1 MSGAILQTQAPE
13 NASGKRDFYALSR
26 AELADI
32 LAENGFEKFRAK
44 QVFDAVYVRKIF
56 DPALF
61 PSIGVK
67 LKDFLSAGFDFCAA
81 RLVGD
86 RVSGDETKKYLFEL
100 SDGNFVE
107 SVMLKAPSDDGKIRK
122 TLCMS
127 TQVGCASG
135 CRFCASAMRG
145 FVRNLTAGEILAQ
158 ALAFVDLENGSRRF
172 GFENIV
178 VMGMGEPLANFD
190 NLLAALAVL
199 NDPEKFAFGARRI
212 TVSTCGL
219 ADKIRRLAELKFPF
233 RLAISLH
240 GATDDV
246 RGKIMPINKKFPLA
260 EVVAAAREFSRVC
273 GRMITLEYILIAG
286 VNDSFAQAGKL
297 AEIAKNLHAH
307 VNLIPYNT
315 VEGLEW
321 KRSDSA
327 RRRAFAAVLEREKVP
342 FTLRREKGSEIDA
355 ACGQLALKRHKQA
368 LEDAKER

>member
-13 NASGKRDFYALSR
+13 NASGKRDFYAFSR
-26 AELADI
+26 AELAGI

-315 VEGLEW
+315 VDGLEW